1 MKQLFRNALTLL
13 VGHDDSANFLK
24 MPKLNPLK
32 VLTERQLIQMESEIG
47 QSLFGEVPAG
57 HRREFF
63 NLDAHTWI
71 WHEEYMQDAQ
81 LVTITTRYEVQDKGV
96 LKVQDGA
103 RYSYLEGEELDN
115 FVLAVHMYY
124 ERVSRQIY
132 QRDPVSG
139 YKLS

>member
-1 MKQLFRNALTLL
+1 MKNIVRQALTML
-13 VGHDDSANFLK
+13 VGHDDPSSFLK
-24 MPKLNPLK
+24 MPRISPLK

-47 QSLFGEVPAG
+47 QTLFGDIPEG

-71 WHEEYMQDAQ
+71 WHEEYMENSQQ
-81 LVTITTRYEVQDKGV
+81 KIITTRYEVQQKGV

-115 FVLAVHMYY
+115 FVLAVQMYY

-132 QRDPVSG
+132 RRDPQTG